1 MFLWTYLTIIN
12 LGDGIIY
19 GDSIGPEERFNFGL
33 EELELL

>member
-19 GDSIGPEERFNFGL
+19 GDFIGPEERFNFGL
-33 EELELL
+33 EELGLL

>member
-12 LGDGIIY
+12 HGDGIIY
-19 GDSIGPEERFNFGL
+19 GDFIGPEERFNFGL

>member
-19 GDSIGPEERFNFGL
+19 GDFIGAEERFNFGL

>member
-12 LGDGIIY
+12 RGDGIIY
-19 GDSIGPEERFNFGL
+19 GDFIGPEERFNFGL